1 MIAAFL
7 ALALAADTASPVTLS
22 WSKPLGKDLA
32 ALPRIAAPLSPQ
44 TVKINAALARGDA
57 RARAAATDC
66 RASAKES
73 INKEAGDWGRSVTA
87 PFRYGPW
94 LSIVASDDWFCG
106 GAYPDTD
113 TLPLTYDLEAG
124 APLDWRKLL
133 PAAFTGKAS
142 TDTAGDG
149 TVVGRLASPAIT
161 ALYKRRVLGGM
172 DADGRK
178 DCASWF
184 DEDEL
189 PVVLW
194 LDADQQAVV
203 IQTTAFPHAGR
214 ACAEEVNL
222 SPADLAKIG
231 AAPRLIALLKAA
243 HAARAWTDSANPR

>member
-1 MIAAFL
+1 MIAALL
-7 ALALAADTASPVTLS
+7 ALALAAQTAAPVTLS
-22 WSKPLGKDLA
+22 WGKPLGKDLA
-32 ALPRIAAPLSPQ
+32 SLPRITAPATPQ
-44 TVKINAALARGDA
+44 TAKINAALARGDL
-57 RARAAATDC
+57 RAKAAHTDC
-66 RASAKES
+66 RISAKDGP
-73 INKEAGDWGRSVTA
+73 NKGAGDWARSVNA

-94 LSIVASDDWFCG
+94 LSVVASDDWYCG

-124 APLDWRKLL
+124 APLDWAKLL
-133 PAAFTGKAS
+133 PAAFAGKAT

-149 TVVGRLASPAIT
+149 TVIGRLSSPAIT

-172 DADGRK
+172 DPAERK

-184 DEDEL
+184 DEEEL
-189 PVVLW
+189 PVMLW
-194 LDADQQAVV
+194 LDADQEAVV
-203 IQTTAFPHAGR
+203 IETTAFPHAGR

-231 AAPRLIALLKAA
+231 ASPRVIALLKAA